1 MPDSGQGMNMRKRQ
15 IFLIFFCYI
24 VLIGTSFYRPL
35 VMKRIMDQDDD
46 GTSVIL
52 IFSGV
57 LFALAVLEEALNILQ
72 AKLFTDLQNSVTL
85 NLYTKVFQRLLK
97 MEYFS
102 HNNS

>member
-35 VMKRIMDQDDD
+35 VMKRIMDQGMMAKDFQ
-46 GTSVIL
+46 VIL

-57 LFALAVLEEALNILQ
+57 LFALAVLEEALNIFGF
-72 AKLFTDLQNSVTL
+72 A
-85 NLYTKVFQRLLK
+85 
-97 MEYFS
+97 E
-102 HNNS
+102 